1 MEIIDKLI
9 SGLRG
14 NMIVTVMFIG
24 LLLYI
29 TYILDNP
36 KKGTELPNMIT
47 KGIGDGIEKFM
58 RWIDRL

>member
-29 TYILDNP
+29 TFMLDNP
-36 KKGTELPNMIT
+36 KKATELPNTIT
-47 KGIGDGIEKFM
+47 KSIGNGIKEFM